1 MPLRP
6 EDLVRD
12 VEWLIA
18 FALEL
23 SAENDH
29 LRDMVK
35 TANGLAFGTRS
46 ERSSLI
52 LAGQTVLDLGD
63 LVTDV
68 PVAANDVAPDAEPVT
83 QRKRAKRNIG
93 ALPKHLERVERVV
106 EPASL
111 DCPCCTGALHRIGE
125 NISEALDWVPAIIR
139 VIRTVRPKYAC
150 RHCQSVIVQAPA
162 PRRIIEGGMTTTS
175 MLAWVATAK

>member
-52 LAGQTVLDLGD
+52 LAG
-63 LVTDV
+63 
-68 PVAANDVAPDAEPVT
+68 
-83 QRKRAKRNIG
+83 
-93 ALPKHLERVERVV
+93 
-106 EPASL
+106 
-111 DCPCCTGALHRIGE
+111 
-125 NISEALDWVPAIIR
+125 
-139 VIRTVRPKYAC
+139 
-150 RHCQSVIVQAPA
+150 
-162 PRRIIEGGMTTTS
+162 
-175 MLAWVATAK
+175 